1 MDSSSQKQK
10 WYRNRDFWF
19 RVIELSVIV
28 CATGIAW
35 RALER
40 NTEGI
45 LTSCS
50 TQLFDADTQV
60 EKEEFDGAD
69 KPLWSIYGRPNTS
82 EATAYCQQLLA
93 AIAKK
98 KSISTIP
105 DAESLNAKLVE
116 LSPPA
121 DEVQDIAELRRV
133 KSHVTLILNELHT
146 AYDFW
151 SKGIMSKEELKTWL
165 GYFKIIGPN
174 PLFLAEISHWKQAK
188 FMSRNFAEMLQMKM
202 LQTPEDR
209 AVIEKF
215 YPQLATPSF
224 LDGLANYGKRWNQ
237 ED

>member
-1 MDSSSQKQK
+1 MRSSSQKQT
-10 WYRNRDFWF
+10 WYRSRDFWF

-69 KPLWSIYGRPNTS
+69 KPLWSIYGRPNTAES
-82 EATAYCQQLLA
+82 MAYCQQLLA

-98 KSISTIP
+98 KSISTIS

-116 LSPPA
+116 LNPPA

-209 AVIEKF
+209 AVIERF

-224 LDGLANYGKRWNQ
+224 LDGLANYGKRWSQ